1 MFTTVERTMQK
12 IIRQRRDAEAWG
24 ELVSRQARSGL
35 SVQAFCR
42 REGVSAWSLYSWRS
56 RLGATRQ
63 SEARQDRAVES
74 APPAQFVELGSLRS
88 AQSRCEVRLDLGDGI
103 VLHVVRS

>member
-1 MFTTVERTMQK
+1 MQK
-12 IIRQRRDAEAWG
+12 IIRQRRGAEAWG
-24 ELVSRQARSGL
+24 ELVSQQARSGL

-56 RLGATRQ
+56 RLGATRR
-63 SEARQDRAVES
+63 SDARQDRAVES
-74 APPAQFVELGSLRS
+74 GAPPAQFVELGSLRS
-88 AQSRCEVRLDLGDGI
+88 AQSRCEVRLDLGEGV